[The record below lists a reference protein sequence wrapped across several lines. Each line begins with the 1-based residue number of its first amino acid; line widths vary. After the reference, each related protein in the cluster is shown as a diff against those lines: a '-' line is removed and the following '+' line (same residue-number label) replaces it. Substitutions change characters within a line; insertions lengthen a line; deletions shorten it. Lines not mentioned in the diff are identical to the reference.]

1 MNSVSS
7 VIARGPAQLAR
18 MVCVFWLESG
28 CYALDA
34 TLVGE
39 VSAIEELTPLP
50 RCHPA
55 VLGLGNLRG
64 QALAIIDL
72 AATLGIDGPTPATP
86 EVGARVLVLRLPGR
100 SAGVLVTRVE
110 GVFTTE
116 ADGFRSANR
125 LAEPS
130 YVAGFHTFSGRPDL
144 VATAIAPDEL
154 ATRLSTLGFHRSA
167 HRGG

>member
-1 MNSVSS
+1 MSGTA
-7 VIARGPAQLAR
+7 VIASGPASLAR
-18 MVCVFWLESG
+18 MVCVFWLEAG

-39 VSAIEELTPLP
+39 VSMIDGLTPLP

-64 QALAIIDL
+64 QALAVVDL
-72 AATLGIDGPTPATP
+72 AAVLGVDGPAASAP
-86 EVGARVLVLRLPGR
+86 ETAVRVLVLRLPGR
-100 SAGVLVTRVE
+100 SAGALVKRVE

-116 ADGFRSANR
+116 PDGFRTANR
-125 LAEPS
+125 LAEPP
-130 YVAGFHTFSGRPDL
+130 YVAGFHTFAARPEL
-144 VATAIAPDEL
+144 VATAIAPAEL
-154 ATRLSTLGFHRSA
+154 AARLATLAFLRPA